1 MTNLLVI
8 SLNKKCIFSGY
19 SLWKFIRKNNTVF
32 ALMMIY
38 YGQTKNSFSWGCY
51 ATQCYSVAFM
61 PKVGAMVR
69 AQKWGDRLQFHHR
82 RSQIMISVSG
92 CLFLGQLAC
101 ILWSL
106 CRFLRTL
113 ASSGSDCGQLLENH
127 WELEVRGRKT
137 LQAKQQQMIS
147 LIKGKS
153 GKTSSALAKK
163 SSD

>member
-1 MTNLLVI
+1 
-8 SLNKKCIFSGY
+8 
-19 SLWKFIRKNNTVF
+19 
-32 ALMMIY
+32 MMIY

-153 GKTSSALAKK
+153 GKTSSAIGRNKLRL
-163 SSD
+163 SSWTEWVHTFLITIIQEQISSFYYCLYT